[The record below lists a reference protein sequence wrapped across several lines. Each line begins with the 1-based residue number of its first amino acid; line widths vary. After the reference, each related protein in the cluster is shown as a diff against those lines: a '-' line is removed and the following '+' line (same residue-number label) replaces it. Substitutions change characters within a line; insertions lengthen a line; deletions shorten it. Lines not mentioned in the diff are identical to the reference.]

1 MFQSKCHGSLIV
13 ILVWS
18 RHAVI
23 SCRAVIEVCNRRP
36 KNSEILIPLKW
47 QCLDVRGEARR
58 DLVPILCG
66 PRGPMC
72 GACSFAPRNNVCGL
86 HFHVVAFMKSFPNFM
101 FLRYLCLQILKNVLT
116 KSQSVRNSTE
126 ERNAATVMMRWKNTL
141 SSQTVSS
148 NDTFVQQNFIKKLQ
162 GPEGWGARRVHKK
175 KGPNGGVQKGR
186 GTEISSFCFPLP
198 PPIFC
203 VFPSPSPASHFSLF
217 FPLSGSLF
225 VEMWPRVAATD
236 HPNCA
241 SGAPLS

>member
-36 KNSEILIPLKW
+36 KNSEILIPLRW

-72 GACSFAPRNNVCGL
+72 GTCSFAPRNYVCGL

-101 FLRYLCLQILKNVLT
+101 FLRYLPPDLEKRTHEV
-116 KSQSVRNSTE
+116 
-126 ERNAATVMMRWKNTL
+126 
-141 SSQTVSS
+141 TVSQEL
-148 NDTFVQQNFIKKLQ
+148 N
-162 GPEGWGARRVHKK
+162 RRAQRRHRDDEMEEYTII
-175 KGPNGGVQKGR
+175 PNGFIQ
-186 GTEISSFCFPLP
+186 
-198 PPIFC
+198 
-203 VFPSPSPASHFSLF
+203 
-217 FPLSGSLF
+217 
-225 VEMWPRVAATD
+225 
-236 HPNCA
+236 
-241 SGAPLS
+241 